1 MKKLIFRKVKIVK
14 KIPHVELDDWLFRPI
29 GPFAID
35 RSRPKRE
42 KKKSLAQRKMEQ
54 KEQERHVQWFVMDKS
69 TGEELTRLDSYEQAK
84 QYCIKNDYDF
94 GQYL

>member
-29 GPFAID
+29 GPFVID
-35 RSRPKRE
+35 RSRPKKE
-42 KKKSLAQRKMEQ
+42 KKKSLAQRKREQ
-54 KEQERHVQWFVMDKS
+54 KEQERRVQWFVMDKS

>member
-14 KIPHVELDDWLFRPI
+14 KIPQVELGDWLFRPI
-29 GPFAID
+29 GPFVID
-35 RSRPKRE
+35 RSRPKKE
-42 KKKSLAQRKMEQ
+42 KKKSLAQRKREQ
-54 KEQERHVQWFVMDKS
+54 KEQERRVQWYVMDKS
-69 TGEELTRLDSYEQAK
+69 TGEELTRLDTYEQAK

>member
-14 KIPHVELDDWLFRPI
+14 NIPRVELGGLLPRP
-29 GPFAID
+29 
-35 RSRPKRE
+35 RKE
-42 KKKSLAQRKMEQ
+42 KKKSLAKRKREQ
-54 KEQERHVQWFVMDKS
+54 KEQDRYVQWFVMDKS

-84 QYCIKNDYDF
+84 QYCVKNDYDF

>member
-14 KIPHVELDDWLFRPI
+14 NIPRVELGDLLSRPI
-29 GPFAID
+29 DPLSID
-35 RSRPKRE
+35 RSRTRKE
-42 KKKSLAQRKMEQ
+42 KKKSLAQRKREQ
-54 KEQERHVQWFVMDKS
+54 KEQDRYVQWYVMDKS

-94 GQYL
+94 GQYV

>member
-35 RSRPKRE
+35 RSRPKKE
-42 KKKSLAQRKMEQ
+42 KKKSLSQRKREQ
-54 KEQERHVQWFVMDKS
+54 KEQDRHVKWFVMDKT
-69 TGEELTRLDSYEQAK
+69 TGDILTRLDSYEQAK

-94 GQYL
+94 GQYM

>member
-14 KIPHVELDDWLFRPI
+14 NIPRVELGDWMSRKINPLS
-29 GPFAID
+29 ID
-35 RSRPKRE
+35 RSRPRKE
-42 KKKSLAQRKMEQ
+42 KKKSLAKRKREQ
-54 KEQERHVQWFVMDKS
+54 KEQDRYVKWFVMDKS

>member
-29 GPFAID
+29 GPFVID
-35 RSRPKRE
+35 RSRPKKE
-42 KKKSLAQRKMEQ
+42 KKKSLAQRKWEQ
-54 KEQERHVQWFVMDKS
+54 KEQERHVKWFVMDKT
-69 TGEELTRLDSYEQAK
+69 TGDILARLDSCEQAK
-84 QYCIKNDYDF
+84 QYCVKNDYDF